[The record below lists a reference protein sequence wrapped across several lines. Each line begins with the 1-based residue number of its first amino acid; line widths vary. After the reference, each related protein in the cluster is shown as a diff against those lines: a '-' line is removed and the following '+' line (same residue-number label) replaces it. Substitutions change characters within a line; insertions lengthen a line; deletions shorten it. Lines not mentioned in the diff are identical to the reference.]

1 VVLAVTVLLGAQIPC
16 WLGII
21 DLGSLIEWL
30 ATFYILGYFFSVA
43 ADLRHMDMM
52 FVRK

>member
-1 VVLAVTVLLGAQIPC
+1 MVAFGLLGVQIPC
-16 WLGII
+16 WLGIY

-30 ATFYILGYFFSVA
+30 ATFYILGYFFSVS
-43 ADLRHMDMM
+43 ADLRHMDLM